1 MVEDIRNG
9 HSTQATKET
18 VTFGFAARFDAMKGP
33 LNLIKAFAMIDLQS
47 ARLRMAGAGPQ
58 ASQIESQTAELGL
71 GDRCD
76 LPGAYTNRKQ
86 KIAFYTSLDAFVL
99 PSLAEGT
106 PNCVIEAM
114 SFGLPVI
121 ASSVGG
127 VPEVVTP
134 DVGILVAPGDELALA
149 VAMRKLAEDKTLR
162 LKMGQAA
169 RERYEKLFTPD
180 VVLPMMIDTYRRAA
194 QRKFGWTANA
204 PDVAIGRVSA
214 SLYAHSWLQAEQ
226 VD

>member
-1 MVEDIRNG
+1 M
-9 HSTQATKET
+9 
-18 VTFGFAARFDAMKGP
+18 
-33 LNLIKAFAMIDLQS
+33 
-47 ARLRMAGAGPQ
+47 
-58 ASQIESQTAELGL
+58 
-71 GDRCD
+71 
-76 LPGAYTNRKQ
+76 
-86 KIAFYTSLDAFVL
+86 
-99 PSLAEGT
+99 
-106 PNCVIEAM
+106 
-114 SFGLPVI
+114 
-121 ASSVGG
+121 
-127 VPEVVTP
+127 
-134 DVGILVAPGDELALA
+134 APGDELALA

-180 VVLPMMIDTYRRAA
+180 VVLPMMIDTYRRAP